1 MPVATWLHATRAC
14 VFGSV
19 LTTLH
24 NHVLLIVTDELEHA
38 MYIASSFATILHGAL
53 VRERREHGNR
63 AE

>member
-1 MPVATWLHATRAC
+1 